1 MSKFI
6 KIFLLV
12 FLYLYMVFYL
22 GYYELQPIFF
32 LASILFFLVAEVV
45 NTAEISPFLL
55 MISDIERQTLGHTM
69 NGRALKEFL
78 II

>member
-45 NTAEISPFLL
+45 NTAEISPFF
-55 MISDIERQTLGHTM
+55 INDFRY
-69 NGRALKEFL
+69 
-78 II
+78 